1 MNQEHYIIPKDWFT
15 DLVIEKFR
23 AYAIV
28 DVENKLCELSVAD
41 TKDEFI
47 VALIAKLNRERL
59 YYYNTSKQKLL
70 DELIVSANDRYY
82 EEDTNYSKQVFDM
95 VLATHRFGS
104 YH

>member
-1 MNQEHYIIPKDWFT
+1 MTVEFYTIPKDWFT

-28 DVENKLCELSVAD
+28 DVENKLRELLVSD
-41 TKDEFI
+41 TNDEFI
-47 VALIAKLNRERL
+47 VELIAKLNKERM

-70 DELIVSANDRYY
+70 DELIVSASDRYY
-82 EEDTNYSKQVFDM
+82 EEDMNYSKQVFDM
-95 VLATHRFGS
+95 VLAKHRFGS

>member
-1 MNQEHYIIPKDWFT
+1 MTEEFYKIPKSWFT

-28 DVENKLCELSVAD
+28 DVENKLRGLIGSD
-41 TKDEFI
+41 TNDEII
-47 VALIAKLNRERL
+47 VEIIANLNKERM

-70 DELIVSANDRYY
+70 DELVVSANDRYY
-82 EEDTNYSKQVFDM
+82 EEDMNYSKQVFDM